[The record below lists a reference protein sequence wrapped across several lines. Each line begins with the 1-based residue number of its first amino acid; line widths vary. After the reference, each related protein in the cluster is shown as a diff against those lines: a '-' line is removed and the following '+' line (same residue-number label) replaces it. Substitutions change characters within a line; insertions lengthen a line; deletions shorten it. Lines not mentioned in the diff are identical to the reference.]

1 MATPELIAS
10 WGRTEEFLLQARAAL
25 SPGVTTRFAT
35 QIEIFIEFIS
45 HNELGLAFDVLL
57 DLVDESECAT
67 VEVLQ
72 PLLMAAENMN
82 LTDTRDALAMQLAT
96 LAD

>member
-1 MATPELIAS
+1 MATPGLIAS
-10 WGRTEEFLLQARAAL
+10 WGRTEAFLLQARAAL
-25 SPGVTTRFAT
+25 PPDITTRFAT
-35 QIEIFIEFIS
+35 QIETFTEFIS
-45 HNELGLAFDVLL
+45 HDEFGLAFDTLL
-57 DLVDESECAT
+57 ALVDESESAT
-67 VEVLQ
+67 AQVIQ